1 MVAGSEFDKQ
11 IAAHLEV
18 ATIQIS
24 TLKDDLNKLNSK
36 VDRLEQGQTDRLEK
50 VEHTVNEINL
60 SLVKKETS
68 ALRSIITVGISI
80 IAALLGTVGGLVW
93 YVIMNH

>member
-1 MVAGSEFDKQ
+1 MGSDESKQ
-11 IAAHLEV
+11 LTTHLEI

-24 TLKDDLNKLNSK
+24 GLKDEVNKTNTRVDKLEK
-36 VDRLEQGQTDRLEK
+36 VITDRLDK
-50 VEHTVNEINL
+50 IDGTVGDISL

-80 IAALLGTVGGLVW
+80 IAALLGTVGGLIW